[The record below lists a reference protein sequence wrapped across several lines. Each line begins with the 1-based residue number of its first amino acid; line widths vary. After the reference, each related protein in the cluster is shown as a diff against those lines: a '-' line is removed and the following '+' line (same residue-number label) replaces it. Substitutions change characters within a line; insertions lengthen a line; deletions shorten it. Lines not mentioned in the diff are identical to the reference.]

1 MKLMRFSLLL
11 LLVVSI
17 GAAPAGAHVALAQ
30 DDCPGA
36 DPPRL
41 TPGAMGRV
49 VPGTGTGN
57 NLRIAPRDD
66 ATVLGVMPQ
75 GEIFTV
81 LDGPTC
87 VGGINW
93 WQIRRWDAQT
103 GWSTEG
109 SGGTYWLEPWPQ
121 AGATVPTSA
130 PPSAEAGRIAFIRSD
145 NGNSGSLYVMAADGS
160 GARPVSGTVPGV
172 AEAAWSPDGTRLAFT
187 GGSEAGANR
196 LYVVNAD
203 GSGLIEMPG
212 DYATVVTPKWS
223 PDGTR
228 LAFAATQVAQGPQG
242 RMDLYVVNA
251 DGSGLANFT
260 NTPDADEYD
269 PAWSPDGTQ
278 IAFTSAAGGD
288 EDLLLADAG
297 GFGVEF
303 IANTDAPESKAAWSP
318 DGTQIAYY
326 AGTEDG
332 FALVIA
338 QANGADPTEIAP
350 IFDRRSISHAPAF
363 SPDGTRIAYTT
374 AATLSASATSEVF
387 TVRTDGSDPL
397 QYTADGAIALAPS
410 WSPDGE
416 WIAFTSSRAG
426 DFDLWAVPANGAG
439 LARLTDTPAA
449 DFTPAWAP
457 GGPLPP
463 APPAVEAPA
472 EPDLLLIYDPNV
484 PVFTLQNVSGDV
496 LDLTPLSFSG
506 AGVTLP
512 ISVWDTEFLASPLY
526 AFKAGGCL
534 QMWRFGL
541 PQQDAPAE
549 CGTARQ
555 GWIIGDSGFFW
566 TEGAF
571 DVLYDGQPVAT
582 CEAGAGRCLVDLPV
596 VQPVG

>member
-1 MKLMRFSLLL
+1 MKVVRFSLMLT
-11 LLVVSI
+11 LVVSI
-17 GAAPAGAHVALAQ
+17 VIAPAGARVALAQ
-30 DDCPGA
+30 DNCPGA

-41 TPGAMGRV
+41 SPGAMGRV
-49 VPGTGTGN
+49 VPGTGAGN
-57 NLRIAPRDD
+57 NLRVAPRND
-66 ATVLGVMPQ
+66 AAVLGVMPQ

-87 VGGINW
+87 VDGLNW

-103 GWSTEG
+103 GWSADG
-109 SGGTYWLEPWPQ
+109 SGSTTWLEPWPQ
-121 AGATVPTSA
+121 AGAAVPASA

-145 NGNSGSLYVMAADGS
+145 DGNTGQLHVMSADGS
-160 GARPVSGTVPGV
+160 GARLVSGAVQGV

-187 GGSEAGANR
+187 GGSDAGANR

-203 GSGLIEMPG
+203 GSGLIELPG
-212 DYATVVTPKWS
+212 DYAEVITPKWS
-223 PDGTR
+223 PDGAR
-228 LAFAATQVAQGPQG
+228 LAFAATQAAEGLAG

-251 DGSGLANFT
+251 DGSGLGNLT

-269 PAWSPDGTQ
+269 PAWSPDGGQ
-278 IAFTSAAGGD
+278 IAFTSQAGGD
-288 EDLLLADAG
+288 EDLLLVDAG
-297 GFGVEF
+297 GFGVAS
-303 IANTDAPESKAAWSP
+303 IADTDAPESKAAWSP

-326 AGTEDG
+326 SGTGDG

-338 QANGADPTEIAP
+338 NANGADPTEIGP
-350 IFDRRSISHAPAF
+350 VFDRRSISHAPTF

-374 AATLSASATSEVF
+374 AATPGEGATSELF
-387 TVRTDGSDPL
+387 TIRTDGSDPL
-397 QYTADGAIALAPS
+397 QYTADAAIALAPS
-410 WSPDGE
+410 WSPDGG
-416 WIAFTSSRAG
+416 WITFTSSRTG
-426 DFDLWAVPANGAG
+426 NFDLWAVPANGAG
-439 LARLTDTPAA
+439 IAQLTNTPAS
-449 DFTPAWAP
+449 DFTPAWAQ
-457 GGPLPP
+457 GGPLP
-463 APPAVEAPA
+463 APPTAEAPA
-472 EPDLLLIYDPNV
+472 EPDLLLMYDPNV

-512 ISVWDTEFLASPLY
+512 SAVWDTEFLASPLH

-541 PQQDAPAE
+541 PQQDAPPE

-555 GWIIGDSGFFW
+555 GWIVEEFGFFW

-571 DVLYDGQPVAT
+571 DVLYGGQPVAT
-582 CEAGAGRCLVDLPV
+582 CGAGAGRCLVDLPI